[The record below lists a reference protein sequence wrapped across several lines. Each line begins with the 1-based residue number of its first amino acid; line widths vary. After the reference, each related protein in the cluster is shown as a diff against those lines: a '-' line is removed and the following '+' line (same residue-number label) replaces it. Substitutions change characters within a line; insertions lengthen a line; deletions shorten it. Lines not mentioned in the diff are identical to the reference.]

1 MIEIKRKLKIKNLT
15 FNFWPSI
22 LNLAEAQNADRM
34 WLLAVCMAIK
44 KVEHYGWPS
53 KTVLIFLVAFCCRLV
68 TSASCSY

>member
-1 MIEIKRKLKIKNLT
+1 MIEIKRKLKVKN
-15 FNFWPSI
+15 FYFWPSI
-22 LNLAEAQNADRM
+22 FNLAEAKNADQM

-44 KVEHYGWPS
+44 KVEDYGWPS